1 MLTLTHAIMILFFP
15 HSYTCVHNL
24 VLSLWTHLLGGETP
38 VGWNHQVLV
47 GLNPYF
53 LSILFF
59 NATMT
64 ISFCKEA
71 RDLKGSLSAPPPKKK
86 AKKKVKKSWNLI
98 LDSIHSHHQMTIR
111 IPLHVFFN
119 IPWIFVKILRH
130 LANLWQQTQNRGN
143 KKKLYPTTTLLNSV
157 MIMDGWTHPLL
168 NA

>member
-1 MLTLTHAIMILFFP
+1 VVRLR
-15 HSYTCVHNL
+15 L
-24 VLSLWTHLLGGETP
+24 VGIIKLSW
-38 VGWNHQVLV
+38 

-111 IPLHVFFN
+111 IPFARVF
-119 IPWIFVKILRH
+119 
-130 LANLWQQTQNRGN
+130 
-143 KKKLYPTTTLLNSV
+143 
-157 MIMDGWTHPLL
+157 
-168 NA
+168 